1 MSGYVQDLNV
11 AKPSDNDAVSDGAKE
26 IRDVKSALKK
36 TFPRANSALDVSN
49 DSINTAIQ
57 TDIPALQDRIAELVP
72 GDDIGTTRGLFAS
85 VTHAGG
91 SGEVNPASAN
101 NVSSITWP
109 QQAQNPAFRFA
120 RVQFASPIPGSDG
133 QFPGDPN
140 NGVLDVNVNIQVT
153 PFSNANNSLPDGNGG
168 AGVAGFVTATITN
181 IDKDGCEIA
190 FTQLDSN
197 GQQQCVWYQAFCLIV
212 ALN

>member
-36 TFPRANSALDVSN
+36 TFPRANTALDVSN

-57 TDIPALQDRIAELVP
+57 TDIPALQDRVAELVP
-72 GDDIGTTRGLFAS
+72 GEDIGTTRGLFAS

-109 QQAQNPAFRFA
+109 QQGGNPAFRFA
-120 RVQFASPIPGSDG
+120 RVQFASPVPGSDG

-153 PFSNANNSLPDGNGG
+153 PFSNANNNLSS
-168 AGVAGFVTATITN
+168 AGFVNATITN

-190 FTQLDSN
+190 FTQTDNN
-197 GQQQCVWYQAFCLIV
+197 GQQQNVWYQAFCLIV

>member
-57 TDIPALQDRIAELVP
+57 TDIPALQDRVAELVP

-109 QQAQNPAFRFA
+109 QQAQNTNFRFA
-120 RVQFASPIPGSDG
+120 RVQFESPIPGSDG

-153 PFSNANNSLPDGNGG
+153 PFSNANNSLNS
-168 AGVAGFVTATITN
+168 AGFVNSTITN

-197 GQQQCVWYQAFCLIV
+197 GQQQNVWYQAFCLIV

>member
-57 TDIPALQDRIAELVP
+57 TDIPALQDRVAELVP

-109 QQAQNPAFRFA
+109 QQAVEGQPTWRFC
-120 RVQFASPIPGSDG
+120 RVQFANPIPGSDG
-133 QFPGDPN
+133 QFPGNPS
-140 NGVLDVNVNIQVT
+140 NGELDVNVNIQVT
-153 PFSNANNSLPDGNGG
+153 PFSNANNSMNF
-168 AGVAGFVTATITN
+168 AGFVNATVVN

-190 FTQLDSN
+190 FRQTDFS
-197 GQQQCVWYQAFCLIV
+197 GDQQVVWYQAFCLIV

>member
-11 AKPSDNDAVSDGAKE
+11 AKPSDNDAVSDGARE

-49 DSINTAIQ
+49 DAINTAIQ
-57 TDIPALQDRIAELVP
+57 TDIPVLQDRVAELVP
-72 GDDIGTTRGLFAS
+72 SDDIGTTRGLFAS

-91 SGEVNPASAN
+91 SGEVVPASAN

-109 QQAQNPAFRFA
+109 QQAQNARFRFA
-120 RVQFASPIPGSDG
+120 RVEFESPLDG
-133 QFPGDPN
+133 TPEYPGDPD

-153 PFSNANNSLPDGNGG
+153 PFSNANNSMNF
-168 AGVAGFVTATITN
+168 AGFVNATVVN

-190 FTQLDSN
+190 FRQTDFS
-197 GQQQCVWYQAFCLIV
+197 GDQQVVWYQAFCLIV

>member
-1 MSGYVQDLNV
+1 MTNYVQDLNV
-11 AKPSDNDAVSDGAKE
+11 TKPTDNDAVADGARE
-26 IRDVKSALKK
+26 IRDVKSALKE

-57 TDIPALQDRIAELVP
+57 TDIPEIQARIADLVP

-109 QQAQNPAFRFA
+109 QQTAEGQPTWRFC
-120 RVQFASPIPGSDG
+120 RVQFANPIPGSDSS
-133 QFPGDPN
+133 FPANPS
-140 NGVLDVNVNIQVT
+140 NGELDANVNIQVT
-153 PFSNANNSLPDGNGG
+153 PFSNANNSLNF
-168 AGVAGFVTATITN
+168 AGFVNATITN

-190 FTQLDSN
+190 FRQTDFN
-197 GQQQCVWYQAFCLIV
+197 GDQQVCWYQAFCLIV
-212 ALN
+212 AVN